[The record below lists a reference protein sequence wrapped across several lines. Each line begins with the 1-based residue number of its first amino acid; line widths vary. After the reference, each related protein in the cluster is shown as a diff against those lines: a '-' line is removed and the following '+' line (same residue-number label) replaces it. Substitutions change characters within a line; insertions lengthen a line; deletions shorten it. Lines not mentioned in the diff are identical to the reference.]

1 MINQLVE
8 LKVLL
13 DRRPRTN
20 RRDWNKI
27 VGKELA
33 NVLVK
38 EGYVK
43 KIGITK
49 GVKWF
54 WNAEKPSYE
63 MVNTI
68 NELLNSSEETNQI
81 ELFTETN
88 ESTFVD
94 VLRSK
99 KINLS
104 IGNGVKIF
112 FGDDSMIVRRGEK
125 EMIVKTPGEFSNL
138 LNFLT

>member
-13 DRRPRTN
+13 DREPRTK
-20 RRDWNKI
+20 RRDWNRV

-33 NVLVK
+33 DLLVK

-68 NELLNSSEETNQI
+68 NELATCVDETSQL
-81 ELFTETN
+81 EMFTETD
-88 ESTFVD
+88 EASFVD
-94 VLRSK
+94 VLRSR
-99 KINLS
+99 KISLS

-112 FGDDSMIVRRGEK
+112 FGDESMIVRRGEK
-125 EMIVKTPGEFSNL
+125 EMVVKTPREFSNL

>member
-13 DRRPRTN
+13 DREPRTN
-20 RRDWNKI
+20 RRDWNKV
-27 VGKELA
+27 VGKDLA
-33 NVLVK
+33 DILVK

-63 MVNTI
+63 MVENI
-68 NELLNSSEETNQI
+68 NELLNSIEETNQI

-94 VLRSK
+94 VLKSR
-99 KINLS
+99 KISLS

>member
-13 DRRPRTN
+13 DREPRTN
-20 RRDWNKI
+20 RRDWNKV
-27 VGKELA
+27 VGKELSDL
-33 NVLVK
+33 LVK

-54 WNAEKPSYE
+54 WNAENPSYE
-63 MVNTI
+63 MVNT
-68 NELLNSSEETNQI
+68 LTQSLTPQEEPNFLEIFNDTD
-81 ELFTETN
+81 ET
-88 ESTFVD
+88 TFVD
-94 VLRSK
+94 VLRSR
-99 KINLS
+99 KISLS

>member
-33 NVLVK
+33 DVLVK

-68 NELLNSSEETNQI
+68 NELLNSTEETNQI

-94 VLRSK
+94 VLRSR

>member
-8 LKVLL
+8 VKVLL
-13 DRRPRTN
+13 DREPRTN
-20 RRDWNKI
+20 RKDWNRI

-33 NVLVK
+33 DVLVK

-68 NELLNSSEETNQI
+68 NELLNSNEETNQI

-94 VLRSK
+94 VLRSR

>member
-13 DRRPRTN
+13 DRNPKTN
-20 RRDWNKI
+20 RRDWNRI
-27 VGKELA
+27 VGKDLSDL
-33 NVLVK
+33 LVK

-63 MVNTI
+63 MVDTI
-68 NELLNSSEETNQI
+68 NELSTSIDETSQL
-81 ELFTETN
+81 EMFTETD
-88 ESTFVD
+88 ETSFVD
-94 VLRSK
+94 VLRSR
-99 KINLS
+99 KISLS

-125 EMIVKTPGEFSNL
+125 EMIVKTPGELSNL

>member
-33 NVLVK
+33 DVLVK

-68 NELLNSSEETNQI
+68 NELLNSNEETNQI

-94 VLRSK
+94 VLRSR

>member
-8 LKVLL
+8 VKVLL
-13 DRRPRTN
+13 DREPRTN
-20 RRDWNKI
+20 RKDWNKI

-33 NVLVK
+33 DVLVK

-68 NELLNSSEETNQI
+68 NELLNSNEETNQI

-94 VLRSK
+94 VLRSR

>member
-8 LKVLL
+8 VKVLL
-13 DRRPRTN
+13 DREPRTN
-20 RRDWNKI
+20 RKDWNKI

-33 NVLVK
+33 DVLVK

-68 NELLNSSEETNQI
+68 NELLNSNEETNQI

-94 VLRSK
+94 VLRSR

-112 FGDDSMIVRRGEK
+112 FGDDSMIVRRGDK